1 LGRERARQT
10 RGSDNRPLP
19 AGTLAELR
27 RDSAE
32 IGPSSSR
39 PAGIQAEPGS
49 VRFWSKGSIFTQIL
63 SMAFHSFL
71 RLFAPKDRVFYSLFE
86 EVADSVAMMG
96 RLMREVVLE
105 PEFDKRTAI
114 ISRAEDQEHVNDNL
128 THRIFTELGR
138 NFITPFDREDIHYL
152 ASSLDDICD
161 YTYAAIKKINF
172 YKINPND
179 TGIQKMAELIDQGAT
194 EIRTAVRELR
204 NMRDM
209 RKITDALVKV
219 NSIEN
224 QADDIF
230 DLSIERLFEQEP
242 DAKEVIKK
250 REIYQVMEI
259 VTDKCED
266 AANVIESIIIK
277 YA

>member
-1 LGRERARQT
+1 MGLE
-10 RGSDNRPLP
+10 
-19 AGTLAELR
+19 
-27 RDSAE
+27 
-32 IGPSSSR
+32 
-39 PAGIQAEPGS
+39 
-49 VRFWSKGSIFTQIL
+49 SI
-63 SMAFHSFL
+63 MK
-71 RLFAPKDRVFYSLFE
+71 LFMPKDKVFYSLFE
-86 EVADSVAMMG
+86 EVADNVSKMG
-96 RLMREVVLE
+96 KTLKEVVSE
-105 PEFDKRTAI
+105 PDYDKRAAVI
-114 ISRAEDQEHVNDNL
+114 AKVEDLEHMNDDL
-128 THRIFTELGR
+128 THKIFTELGR

-152 ASSLDDICD
+152 ATALDDICD
-161 YTYAAIKKINF
+161 YTFATAKKINF

-179 TGIQKMAELIDQGAT
+179 PGIQKMAEMIEQGCDQIAN
-194 EIRTAVRELR
+194 AVKELR
-204 NMRDM
+204 NMKNM

-230 DLSIERLFEQEP
+230 DLSIDRLFETEP

>member
-1 LGRERARQT
+1 MGRKCLK
-10 RGSDNRPLP
+10 NP
-19 AGTLAELR
+19 
-27 RDSAE
+27 
-32 IGPSSSR
+32 
-39 PAGIQAEPGS
+39 
-49 VRFWSKGSIFTQIL
+49 IFAQNLKIPR
-63 SMAFHSFL
+63 MAFKSFL
-71 RLFAPKDRVFYSLFE
+71 QLFTPKDRVFYSLFE
-86 EVADSVAMMG
+86 QVADSVGRMG
-96 RLMREVVLE
+96 KLMKEVVAE
-105 PEFDKRTAI
+105 PDYNKRAAV
-114 ISRAEDQEHVNDNL
+114 ISQVEDQEHVNDDL

-161 YTYAAIKKINF
+161 FIYSTAKKINF
-172 YKINPND
+172 YHVNPND
-179 TGIQKMAELIDQGAT
+179 IGIQKLADLIDQST
-194 EIRTAVRELR
+194 TQIQTAVKELR
-204 NMRDM
+204 NMRHM
-209 RKITDALVKV
+209 RTITDALVKV

-230 DLSIERLFEQEP
+230 DLSIERLFETEP

>member
-1 LGRERARQT
+1 VFKPIFAQIFSMGL
-10 RGSDNRPLP
+10 N
-19 AGTLAELR
+19 
-27 RDSAE
+27 
-32 IGPSSSR
+32 
-39 PAGIQAEPGS
+39 
-49 VRFWSKGSIFTQIL
+49 SIMKIF
-63 SMAFHSFL
+63 M
-71 RLFAPKDRVFYSLFE
+71 PKDRVFYTLFE
-86 EVADSVAMMG
+86 QVADTMAQMG
-96 RLMREVVLE
+96 KTMREVVKE
-105 PEFDKRTAI
+105 PDFDKRAVLI
-114 ISRAEDQEHVNDNL
+114 ARIEDLEHVNDDY
-128 THRIFTELGR
+128 THKIFTELGR

-152 ASSLDDICD
+152 ASALDDICD
-161 YTYAAIKKINF
+161 YIFASAKKINF
-172 YKINPND
+172 YKVNPND
-179 TGIQKMAELIDQGAT
+179 QGIQKMAELIDQGC
-194 EIRTAVRELR
+194 EQIKNAVKELR

-209 RKITDALVKV
+209 RKITEALVKV

-230 DLSIERLFEQEP
+230 DMSIDRLFETEA

>member
-1 LGRERARQT
+1 MGL
-10 RGSDNRPLP
+10 N
-19 AGTLAELR
+19 
-27 RDSAE
+27 
-32 IGPSSSR
+32 
-39 PAGIQAEPGS
+39 
-49 VRFWSKGSIFTQIL
+49 SIMKIF
-63 SMAFHSFL
+63 M
-71 RLFAPKDRVFYSLFE
+71 PKDRVFYTLFE
-86 EVADSVAMMG
+86 QVADTMSKMG
-96 RLMREVVLE
+96 RVLKEVVKE
-105 PEFDKRTAI
+105 PDFDKRAGL
-114 ISRAEDQEHVNDNL
+114 ISQIEDLEHVNDDF
-128 THRIFTELGR
+128 THQIFTELGR

-152 ASSLDDICD
+152 ATSLDDVCD
-161 YTYAAIKKINF
+161 YIFATAKKINF
-172 YKINPND
+172 YKVNPND
-179 TGIQKMAELIDQGAT
+179 QGIQKMADLIEQGSDQ
-194 EIRTAVRELR
+194 IRTAVHELR

-209 RKITDALVKV
+209 RKITEALVKV

-230 DLSIERLFEQEP
+230 DLSIERLFETEP

>member
-1 LGRERARQT
+1 MAL
-10 RGSDNRPLP
+10 N
-19 AGTLAELR
+19 
-27 RDSAE
+27 
-32 IGPSSSR
+32 
-39 PAGIQAEPGS
+39 
-49 VRFWSKGSIFTQIL
+49 SIMKIF
-63 SMAFHSFL
+63 M
-71 RLFAPKDRVFYSLFE
+71 PKDRIFYSLFE
-86 EVADSVAMMG
+86 EVAEGVAKMG
-96 RLMREVVLE
+96 KLMKDVVGE
-105 PEFDKRTAI
+105 PDPDKRAALGSQI
-114 ISRAEDQEHVNDNL
+114 EDQEHVNDDL
-128 THRIFTELGR
+128 THKVFTELGR

-152 ASSLDDICD
+152 ASALDDICD
-161 YTYAAIKKINF
+161 YIYATAKKINF

-179 TGIQKMAELIDQGAT
+179 VGIQKMADLIEQGT
-194 EIRTAVRELR
+194 EQIKLAVGELR
-204 NMRDM
+204 NMKDM

-230 DLSIERLFEQEP
+230 DMSIDRLFETEP